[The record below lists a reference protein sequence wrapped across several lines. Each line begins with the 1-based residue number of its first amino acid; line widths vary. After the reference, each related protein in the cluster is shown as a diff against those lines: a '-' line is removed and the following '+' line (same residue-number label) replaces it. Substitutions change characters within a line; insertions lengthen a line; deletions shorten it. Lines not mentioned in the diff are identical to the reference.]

1 MKVVGLLRVL
11 SVFLAVTIGSLPA
24 LGWPSSARDGRQGPS
39 TVNLNA
45 TPIRL
50 AQRPSVPTDQADPA
64 ERKSALAGANS
75 KRDRLSKLAPAAQEI
90 IERRNQRDRTIWKPE
105 VDAQAYERVFL
116 SMWDQLRA
124 SDHQFEVFEKVH
136 FHRLAIPTSSTT
148 RPLEWGIVETA
159 YLLDPTSR
167 TGVLQGEKWLDHA
180 TFIRQLTQL
189 QAAGYRLHE
198 SEWHHSEFAP
208 ATETGPATSLVS
220 FLLHATRSSV
230 ESKEPD
236 ERLAFRGKLK
246 VRWTADSTPAAPAID
261 SIRVVALTAWRRQGP
276 VAFEPLR
283 IDPADDAQ
291 PAHAQPVLLY
301 DLDGD
306 GLSEIMLGES
316 NTVYRNQGGGSF
328 AKEQFLTPSVGL
340 LVGGI
345 VADFNRNGR
354 PDFVCV
360 GRDYFLHRF
369 EADADGKFT
378 QTDVRAWPVKF
389 DRPQTF
395 SAGDVDGDGDL
406 DLWVGQYMPPFV
418 MGQMPTPYYDAND
431 GFPDY
436 LLINDGT
443 GRFSDGTIEAGLT
456 AKARRRTYA
465 GSLVDLN
472 EDGHLDLVVTSDFSG
487 VDIYHNDGTGH
498 FTDVTD
504 KVLPERHTFGMSHSL
519 GDYDLD
525 GKLDLY
531 VIGMSSTTARRL
543 SKLGLGLEGHQQ
555 LQAMRPVMGYGNRM
569 YLNTGENRYT
579 ISPFNDQVARTGWSW
594 GCSSFDFDNDGD
606 RDIYVA
612 NGHRSGESCQDYCT
626 TYWRH
631 DIYLKPVGF
640 DQDIQQ
646 LLGVTLNDLNSGKIS
661 WNGYEHNKLLL
672 NRGGTEFVDIAWLL
686 GIAFE
691 ADSRAVVTDDLDG
704 DGRVDLLVT
713 EYKTRGD
720 WESYRLKVLRNTM
733 QTANHWIG
741 IRLRDTAEGGSVLGA
756 MVTVAAGDNLL
767 VDRVIT
773 GNSFTSQHAPVVHF
787 GLGDSEQVQSLTV
800 RWADGRTVTLED
812 PAIDR
817 YHVLSTDIGQ

>member
-1 MKVVGLLRVL
+1 MMVVGVLRGL
-11 SVFLAVTIGSLPA
+11 SVVLALTIGSLP
-24 LGWPSSARDGRQGPS
+24 GISWSSPGDA
-39 TVNLNA
+39 
-45 TPIRL
+45 
-50 AQRPSVPTDQADPA
+50 
-64 ERKSALAGANS
+64 KSPQDL
-75 KRDRLSKLAPAAQEI
+75 LSKLAPAAREI
-90 IERRNQRDRTIWKPE
+90 IDQREQRDRTIWKPE

-124 SDHQFEVFEKVH
+124 SDHDFEVFNKVD
-136 FHRLAIPTSSTT
+136 FKQLAIPKSSIT
-148 RPLEWGIVETA
+148 RSLEWGIVETA
-159 YLLDPTSR
+159 YRAGSAIRSGDIE
-167 TGVLQGEKWLDHA
+167 GEKWLDRA
-180 TFIRQLTQL
+180 ALVRQLAQL
-189 QAAGYRLHE
+189 RVAGYRLHE

-208 ATETGPATSLVS
+208 ATATGPATSLVG
-220 FLLHATRSSV
+220 FLLHATRSSD
-230 ESKEPD
+230 ESQGPD
-236 ERLAFRGKLK
+236 ERLAFRGKLQ

-261 SIRVVALTAWRRQGP
+261 LIRVVALTVWRRQGP

-283 IDPADDAQ
+283 IDPADEAQ

-306 GLSEIMLGES
+306 GLSEVMLGES
-316 NTVYRNQGGGSF
+316 NTVYRNQGGGVF
-328 AKEQFLTPSVGL
+328 IKEQLLTPSVGL

-378 QTDVRAWPVKF
+378 QIDARAWPVKF
-389 DRPQTF
+389 DRPQAF

-431 GFPDY
+431 GFSDY

-443 GRFSDGTIEAGLT
+443 GTFSDGTIEAGLV

-472 EDGHLDLVVTSDFSG
+472 GDGHLDLVVTSDFSG
-487 VDIYHNDGTGH
+487 VDIYHNDGSGH

-525 GKLDLY
+525 GTLDLY

-555 LQAMRPVMGYGNRM
+555 LQAMRSVMGYGNRM
-569 YLNTGENRYT
+569 YLNTDGNRYT
-579 ISPFNDQVARTGWSW
+579 ISPLNDQVARTGWSW

-631 DIYLKPVGF
+631 DIYLKPDGF
-640 DQDIQQ
+640 DQNVRQ
-646 LLGVTLNDLNSGKIS
+646 LLGVTLGALNSGKIS
-661 WNGYEHNKLLL
+661 WNGYEHNKLLM
-672 NRGGTEFVDIAWLL
+672 NRGETQFVDVAWLL

-733 QTANHWIG
+733 QTTNHWIG
-741 IRLRDTAEGGSVLGA
+741 IRLRDSAEGGSALGA
-756 MVTVAAGDNLL
+756 LVTVVAGDKRL

-787 GLGDSEQVQSLTV
+787 GLGGTEQVQSLQV
-800 RWADGRTVTLED
+800 RWADGRTVTLEN
-812 PAIDR
+812 PAVDR
-817 YHVLSTDIGQ
+817 YHKLSTVKGK